1 MKQEELPTKVDVRV
15 TKLEYFAGEALRG
28 LLANPNPNLKSE
40 MMVELAMVYAEG
52 MRKEF
57 EKLEKNDENLRRIYG
72 APPKKDDR

>member
-1 MKQEELPTKVDVRV
+1 MKQEELPTKVDVQI

-52 MRKEF
+52 MMKEF

-72 APPKKDDR
+72 AHPKKDDR

>member
-1 MKQEELPTKVDVRV
+1 MKQEELPTKVDVQIP
-15 TKLEYFAGEALRG
+15 KLEYFAGEALRG

-52 MRKEF
+52 MMKEF

>member
-40 MMVELAMVYAEG
+40 MMVEL
-52 MRKEF
+52 
-57 EKLEKNDENLRRIYG
+57 EKLEKKGREPQKNIRSTS
-72 APPKKDDR
+72 

>member
-52 MRKEF
+52 MMKEF
-57 EKLEKNDENLRRIYG
+57 EKLEKNDENFRRIYG